1 MGIFCFLGLFFFW
14 FGVLWCFFG
23 LLFSGGF
30 VVLGFFFLFL
40 AVNVHFACR
49 HDAVPVSECTQW
61 SAKIK
66 IASHA

>member
-1 MGIFCFLGLFFFW
+1 M
-14 FGVLWCFFG
+14 
-23 LLFSGGF
+23 
-30 VVLGFFFLFL
+30 FFFLFL